1 MTDNNYIYTP
11 LAEPIPISAQV
22 WPEGTTPLVATSTL
36 TYNHEP
42 YIRDCLDGILMQ
54 KTTFPVRVVVFEDCS
69 TDATRE
75 IVKEY
80 QTKYPHLVVA
90 VFTPHNTYGKPER
103 REALKPYFEAR
114 AVAKYIALC
123 EGDDYWTDP
132 LKLQKQVEFL
142 EENPEFGLVHA
153 DCHFYYHEKGIW
165 EYNANKNLSNSIK
178 IDSKEELFY
187 RLVDADYKIRTA
199 TVLFRKDLL
208 KTITTDTKT
217 FLMGDTPRW
226 LDFSQLTK
234 FKYFDEVF
242 AVYRILSNSA
252 SRSKNK
258 KKQYRFSLSMA
269 EMRVYY
275 CYKYNY
281 PINEKLKNRYNKAL
295 LTYLLFDPQ
304 FLPLYPLFEP
314 NAFLQFKFK
323 YSRYSILNIFFKII
337 WIFSRFSN
345 LFANKLRII

>member
-1 MTDNNYIYTP
+1 M
-11 LAEPIPISAQV
+11 
-22 WPEGTTPLVATSTL
+22 
-36 TYNHEP
+36 
-42 YIRDCLDGILMQ
+42 
-54 KTTFPVRVVVFEDCS
+54 F
-69 TDATRE
+69 
-75 IVKEY
+75 Y
-80 QTKYPHLVVA
+80 Q
-90 VFTPHNTYGKPER
+90 
-103 REALKPYFEAR
+103 
-114 AVAKYIALC
+114 
-123 EGDDYWTDP
+123 
-132 LKLQKQVEFL
+132 
-142 EENPEFGLVHA
+142 
-153 DCHFYYHEKGIW
+153 
-165 EYNANKNLSNSIK
+165 
-178 IDSKEELFY
+178 
-187 RLVDADYKIRTA
+187 LVDADYKIRTA

-208 KTITTDTKT
+208 MMVTDDNKT
-217 FLMGDTPRW
+217 FLMGDTPIW

>member
-1 MTDNNYIYTP
+1 MLQMSNVSKNNDHSSI
-11 LAEPIPISAQV
+11 
-22 WPEGTTPLVATSTL
+22 PLVSISCA
-36 TYNHEP
+36 TYNHEK
-42 YIRDCLDGILMQ
+42 YIRDCIEGFLMQ
-54 KTTFPVRVVVFEDCS
+54 KTSFKFEILIHDDAS
-69 TDATRE
+69 TDGTADIIKQYE
-75 IVKEY
+75 KKYPELIFPIY
-80 QTKYPHLVVA
+80 QTKNQYSQGVMISPT
-90 VFTPHNTYGKPER
+90 FNWPR
-103 REALKPYFEAR
+103 AR
-114 AVAKYIALC
+114 GKYIALC

-132 LKLQKQVEFL
+132 LKLQKQVDFL

-252 SRSKNK
+252 SRSKNI